1 MTTEE
6 TSLSAPEA
14 EADAASEAG
23 KPSAREQSRQLLGRL
38 VETYPKAFFPL
49 SARQVHPLK
58 LGIHKDL
65 QPVIKDWGYEPL
77 ALKLALA
84 AYIRQ
89 LRYQISITKEAQ
101 RVDLTGAPAGE
112 ISDEHRQKAQEQVE
126 TIRATRKAR
135 QPAGAGKPA
144 RPAAAAAGSDAPAD
158 AEAPATAAT
167 AATAAEPT
175 ARPPRRGPRPDG
187 ERRPARKPAEGEASA
202 TATAPA
208 REPRRERRPRPDGEA
223 PRRRADRGDRKEPRR
238 EREPVRASAA
248 PEQPV
253 ESAFASL
260 LREALAK
267 QDAPEKP

>member
-6 TSLSAPEA
+6 TSLYAPEAEA

-135 QPAGAGKPA
+135 QPAGRPA
-144 RPAAAAAGSDAPAD
+144 RPASAGSDAPAD
-158 AEAPATAAT
+158 AAAPGG

-187 ERRPARKPAEGEASA
+187 ERRPARKPAEGETSA
-202 TATAPA
+202 TATAAAATPE

-248 PEQPV
+248 PAQPV

-260 LREALAK
+260 LREALSK

>member
-6 TSLSAPEA
+6 TSQSAPEA
-14 EADAASEAG
+14 AAEAVADAG
-23 KPSAREQSRQLLGRL
+23 KPRAREQSRQLLGRL
-38 VETYPKAFFPL
+38 VETYPKAFLPL

-65 QPVIKDWGYEPL
+65 QPVIKEWGYEPL

-89 LRYQISITKEAQ
+89 LRYQIAITKEAT
-101 RVDLTGAPAGE
+101 RVDLDGAPAGE

-135 QPAGAGKPA
+135 QPAADAKPA
-144 RPAAAAAGSDAPAD
+144 RSPAAAETGESAAPTEANTTPAP
-158 AEAPATAAT
+158 
-167 AATAAEPT
+167 
-175 ARPPRRGPRPDG
+175 RPPRRGPRPG
-187 ERRPARKPAEGEASA
+187 CERRSPRPAAAPSAEGA
-202 TATAPA
+202 APA
-208 REPRRERRPRPDGEA
+208 PAPAAEPRRERKPRPDSDA
-223 PRRRADRGDRKEPRR
+223 PRRRSERGERREPRR

-260 LREALAK
+260 LREALQR
-267 QDAPEKP
+267 QDSPEKS

>member
-14 EADAASEAG
+14 EAVADPG

-65 QPVIKDWGYEPL
+65 QPVIKEWGYEPL

-101 RVDLTGAPAGE
+101 RVDLTGEPAGE

-144 RPAAAAAGSDAPAD
+144 RPAAAAAGTDAPAD
-158 AEAPATAAT
+158 AEAPATAA
-167 AATAAEPT
+167 EPT
-175 ARPPRRGPRPDG
+175 AARPPRRGPRPDG
-187 ERRPARKPAEGEASA
+187 ERRPARKPAEGEAAAAA
-202 TATAPA
+202 TATPPA

-223 PRRRADRGDRKEPRR
+223 PRRRSERGERKEPRR
-238 EREPVRASAA
+238 EREPMRTSAA